1 MPKTKPTTEAIRQ
14 QVMNEWIFVCQA
26 RNGRPTNNKDFGKA
40 VHISESTAARRKN
53 DYRKTTL
60 DELLRM
66 YDSYRVPVDTML
78 QYFKAL
84 VLASKVSSSNAGN
97 HY

>member
-14 QVMNEWIFVCQA
+14 QVMNEWVFVCQA

-53 DYRKTTL
+53 DYRKTTV

-84 VLASKVSSSNAGN
+84 VLASKVGSSNAGN